1 MLLILV
7 HLFEKLSMK
16 KTNLIL
22 KRKSMTLTKTYLI
35 QVDLFKKMD
44 YNAKITEIGGKIP
57 SITSLATNSVLTAVK
72 YNIPNLSNLVKKT
85 NHDAKIADI
94 ENKYITTADY
104 NKFTKDIVAERM
116 KKKNFFKGLILLIQ

>member
-1 MLLILV
+1 
-7 HLFEKLSMK
+7 
-16 KTNLIL
+16 
-22 KRKSMTLTKTYLI
+22 
-35 QVDLFKKMD
+35 MD
-44 YNAKITEIGGKIP
+44 YNEIGGKIP

-72 YNIPNLSNLVKKT
+72 YKIPNLSNLVKKT

>member
-72 YNIPNLSNLVKKT
+72 YKIPNLSNLVKKT